1 MSDVAQPEFEWTTIK
16 PAMDSL
22 EFGLHVPKGWNK
34 APIPQDQPDFSD
46 PSAFM
51 PLALFVAPFGAV
63 VFSVAVRPV
72 FVKGEPKEWL
82 VMLAQHQQGMQIE
95 PPQDCELNELKG
107 ATCLATLQSD
117 VGPMQSRSVI
127 LVNGNSMVLLSCLAP
142 VQVWPSLVATFDT
155 MFGGFQ
161 MRWRLKGDG
170 EAAAANGA
178 SQPSAENEKPT
189 LPADVA
195 LADDAGSLDPEQK
208 MNAYF
213 RDNGI
218 GLVPRVL
225 EVNQAE
231 RYALLGCGAI
241 VAAIQVPLGWHVID
255 DGKRTL
261 VFDADNKIQVNLNV
275 IQPGPLTIEQVI
287 EAIHGQIRDANPGVE
302 HIRLTLAGM
311 PTLGL
316 RNLQAEG
323 QAIEQA
329 FMFRPHSVG
338 GDASN
343 TLLQVRVTAT
353 PGDMIRA
360 MNLAEVLVRGMKT
373 A

>member
-1 MSDVAQPEFEWTTIK
+1 MSEPAATEYEWTTIK

-22 EFGLHVPKGWNK
+22 EFGIHVPKGWNK
-34 APIPQDQPDFSD
+34 APIPQEQPDFSD

-72 FVKGEPKEWL
+72 FEQGGPKQWL
-82 VMLAQHQQGMQIE
+82 IALAQQQQGMQFE

-127 LVNGNSMVLLSCLAP
+127 LVNGNTMVLLSALAP
-142 VQVWPSLVATFDT
+142 VQVWPSLVPTFDN

-161 MRWRLKGDG
+161 MRWKLKGK
-170 EAAAANGA
+170 EEPAPA
-178 SQPSAENEKPT
+178 SATPTAEDEKPT
-189 LPADVA
+189 LPADIA
-195 LADDAGSLDPEQK
+195 LAGDGASLDPEHK
-208 MNAYF
+208 MNVYF
-213 RDNGI
+213 RDHGI

-225 EVNQAE
+225 EVNESE
-231 RYALLGCGAI
+231 RYALIGCGAI
-241 VAAIQVPLGWHVID
+241 VAIVQVPLGWHAID

-261 VFDADNKIQVNLNV
+261 VFDPENKIQVNLNV
-275 IQPGPLTIEQVI
+275 LQPGPLNIEQVI
-287 EAIHGQIRDANPGVE
+287 EAILGQVQQANPGVE
-302 HIRLTLAGM
+302 HVRMTIAGM

-316 RNLQAEG
+316 RNLKADGEEV
-323 QAIEQA
+323 EQA
-329 FMFRPHSVG
+329 FMFRPHAVG
-338 GDASN
+338 GDSTN

-353 PGDMIRA
+353 PGEMIRA
-360 MNLAEVLVRGMKT
+360 MNLAEVLVRGMRT
-373 A
+373 GA